1 MKLKDKITK
10 YIFNNSNKIKI
21 NSKDIKK
28 NDIFLA
34 LKGKKY
40 HGNKFISDAF
50 KFGAKYCIT
59 DKKYTDYKK
68 KEKIL
73 FVEMI
78 FMN

>member
-34 LKGKKY
+34 LKGKKI
-40 HGNKFISDAF
+40 HGNNYAKKAIKNGASLVISN
-50 KFGAKYCIT
+50 
-59 DKKYTDYKK
+59 KKNSEVNNTKSIFCSQRYTW
-68 KEKIL
+68 
-73 FVEMI
+73 
-78 FMN
+78 